1 MIANISR
8 FRILSVPELSRVV
21 PLFPAL
27 LGPVLS
33 RHFALRLIFGVP
45 LDRIL
50 PVRTMQ
56 SMSLSKSHPLQ
67 QQSLR
72 TAQRFLRA
80 HRIWLQQRQIINDL
94 RERESQNALRTRS
107 PQDLLACGCSEK
119 YDRLRVALDRLYEV
133 RESQPLFRTY
143 LASPEIMPTLQRGA
157 LKSLA
162 VFTDSLDS
170 CLDQSGDAEDF
181 GFSVVDIPVPPGAN
195 LRTTP
200 RCPGAPSLALP
211 H

>member
-1 MIANISR
+1 
-8 FRILSVPELSRVV
+8 
-21 PLFPAL
+21 
-27 LGPVLS
+27 
-33 RHFALRLIFGVP
+33 
-45 LDRIL
+45 
-50 PVRTMQ
+50 
-56 SMSLSKSHPLQ
+56 MSLSKSHPLQ

-80 HRIWLQQRQIINDL
+80 HGIWLQQRQIINDL

-107 PQDLLACGCSEK
+107 PQDILAHGCSEK
-119 YDRLRVALDRLYEV
+119 YDRLRVALDRLTEV
-133 RESQPLFRTY
+133 RESQPLFSAY

-162 VFTDSLDS
+162 VFTDSLDY
-170 CLDQSGDAEDF
+170 CLDQSVDAEDF
-181 GFSVVDIPVPPGAN
+181 GFAVVDIPIPPGAK
-195 LRTTP
+195 LSTTP